1 MSAVETEAPVNL
13 TYELSDAG
21 GDETGHNAL
30 LSWKYPEPGDL
41 QYGWI
46 TLVYELQY
54 QRVSEADNWKV
65 GSGGG
70 GWVGGGSSSGELRV
84 NVLAC
89 FFAAPQVK
97 PTLREPQLEL
107 LSLPVGDYLVRVR
120 CRSRNS
126 QLWSK
131 WSATLL
137 MSVPS
142 RPSAGGGGGLL
153 WQQQHQPQMGFF
165 KLKFVSLVLATY

>member
-46 TLVYELQY
+46 TLLYELQY

-65 GSGGG
+65 WSGGG
-70 GWVGGGSSSGELRV
+70 GWGGSSSGELRV

-89 FFAAPQVK
+89 FFAAAQVK
-97 PTLREPQLEL
+97 PSLREPHLEL

-120 CRSRNS
+120 CRSKNS
-126 QLWSK
+126 RLWSK

-142 RPSAGGGGGLL
+142 RPSAGGLL
-153 WQQQHQPQMGFF
+153 RQQQHQPQTGFF
-165 KLKFVSLVLATY
+165 KIKSVSLLLPAY